1 MKTFSLKYV
10 FSLMKS
16 LYAII
21 TVIHFSL
28 KHFCFSLRSF
38 IFSHVIKTPSK
49 RHIYNSTL
57 QIKLGQL
64 IIQKDMMICKTLVL
78 AIDIT
83 MTRTY

>member
-16 LYAII
+16 FYAI
-21 TVIHFSL
+21 TVRYIFLSNI
-28 KHFCFSLRSF
+28 FFSLRSF
-38 IFSHVIKTPSK
+38 IFSHVIKTPS
-49 RHIYNSTL
+49 IYNSTL
-57 QIKLGQL
+57 QIKLVQL